1 VLERRT
7 QTRQLTIVEVDA
19 CRARGI
25 RDRLHTRRTW
35 NRDHVRPEREL
46 PGEYDLLGAHAEL
59 AANLLEDGIRVA
71 DCLRRLPDTPEWAP
85 GQERDPKPTA
95 VVQFDARGLEARR
108 ELVLH
113 SRKSALTPSTWTAMS
128 ISSMLTLDR
137 PIAWTLPSSLERVAF
152 DIDVLLR
159 LWTEP
164 LPTDSQAA
172 ADKFRQV
179 YTDPVSVNGTE
190 LTADDLVARARAL
203 QSTFESPE
211 RVVLDVAD
219 IGNKIAV
226 AFRLRGRQIGP
237 HTTALGVLQPT
248 GRHIDLRV
256 IDILTLTDG
265 RMSSLWMVADELG
278 ALAAVDAVTFR

>member
-1 VLERRT
+1 MLRSENAVAFRWGESPSPRIRST
-7 QTRQLTIVEVDA
+7 KSTRPAAATGAIWPEVA
-19 CRARGI
+19 I
-25 RDRLHTRRTW
+25 
-35 NRDHVRPEREL
+35 
-46 PGEYDLLGAHAEL
+46 
-59 AANLLEDGIRVA
+59 
-71 DCLRRLPDTPEWAP
+71 
-85 GQERDPKPTA
+85 PT
-95 VVQFDARGLEARR
+95 
-108 ELVLH
+108 H
-113 SRKSALTPSTWTAMS
+113 ST
-128 ISSMLTLDR
+128 
-137 PIAWTLPSSLERVAF
+137 SLERVAF

-265 RMSSLWMVADELG
+265 RISSLWMVADELG